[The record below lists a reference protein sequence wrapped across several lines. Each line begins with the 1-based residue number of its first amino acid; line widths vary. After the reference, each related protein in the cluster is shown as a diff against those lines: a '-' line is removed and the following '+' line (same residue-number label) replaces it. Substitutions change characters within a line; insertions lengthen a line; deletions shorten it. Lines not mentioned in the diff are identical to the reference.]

1 MSGNLRRIY
10 MEGIVRSIMLKISNI
25 TKRYFRTTALNKV
38 SFEVSENSITGI
50 IGPNGAGKSTLLDI
64 ISGFQNPDEGGIYF
78 NDRPLML
85 FKEKRKILSYMPEHL
100 EIYPDYYV
108 DEFIQFI
115 NAATEHIDKDLIEI
129 LNLAKVK
136 NKKIRYL
143 SKGYHQRLKLFF
155 ALSNTKKIM
164 VLDEPFDGFDPIQ
177 LIEILEFIRSENRKG
192 RTFILSIHQLYDA
205 EKICNHYVLLDEGK
219 VVTQGSIQTLK
230 QTFGGD
236 NPSLEQIFMRA
247 IQ

>member
-1 MSGNLRRIY
+1 M
-10 MEGIVRSIMLKISNI
+10 KIKNI
-25 TKRYFRTTALNKV
+25 TKRYFRTVALNKV
-38 SFEVSENSITGI
+38 SFEVSEGSITGV

-64 ISGFQNPDEGGIYF
+64 ISGFQNPDEGEIYF
-78 NDRPLML
+78 NDRPLTLML
-85 FKEKRKILSYMPEHL
+85 FKEKKKVLSYMPEHL

-108 DEFIQFI
+108 DDFIRFLHG
-115 NAATEHIDKDLIEI
+115 ATRYIDTDLIDI

-177 LIEILEFIRSENRKG
+177 LIDILEFIRSENRKG

-205 EKICNHYVLLDEGK
+205 EKICSHYVLLNQGK

-230 QTFGGD
+230 QTFGD
-236 NPSLEQIFMRA
+236 DSSSLEQIFMRA
-247 IQ
+247 IE

>member
-1 MSGNLRRIY
+1 
-10 MEGIVRSIMLKISNI
+10 MLKISNI
-25 TKRYFRTTALNKV
+25 TKRYFRTVALNKV
-38 SFEVSENSITGI
+38 GFKVSENSITGI

-64 ISGFQNPDEGGIYF
+64 ISGFQNPDEGEIYF

-108 DEFIQFI
+108 DEFIEFI
-115 NAATEHIDKDLIEI
+115 NAATRHIDMDLIEI
-129 LNLAKVK
+129 LNLKKVK

-155 ALSNTKKIM
+155 ALSNSKKIM

-192 RTFILSIHQLYDA
+192 RIFILSIHQLYYA
-205 EKICNHYVLLDEGK
+205 EKICNHYVLLNEGR

-230 QTFGGD
+230 QTFGED
-236 NPSLEQIFMRA
+236 NSSLEQIFMRA

>member
-1 MSGNLRRIY
+1 
-10 MEGIVRSIMLKISNI
+10 MEGIIGSKMLTISNI
-25 TKRYFRTTALNKV
+25 TKRYFRTVALNQV
-38 SFEVSENSITGI
+38 SFKVSENSITGI

-64 ISGFQNPDEGGIYF
+64 ISGFQNPDEGEIYF

-115 NAATEHIDKDLIEI
+115 NAATRHIDTDLIEI

-177 LIEILEFIRSENRKG
+177 LIEILDFIKSENRKG

-205 EKICNHYVLLDEGK
+205 EKICNHYVLLNEGK
-219 VVTQGSIQTLK
+219 VVTKGSIQTLK
-230 QTFGGD
+230 QTFGED
-236 NPSLEQIFMRA
+236 NSSLEQIFMRA

>member
-1 MSGNLRRIY
+1 MLR
-10 MEGIVRSIMLKISNI
+10 ISNI
-25 TKRYFRTTALNKV
+25 TKRYFRTVALNRV
-38 SFEVSENSITGI
+38 SFEISKGAITGI

-64 ISGFQNPDEGGIYF
+64 ISGFQNPDEGEIYF
-78 NDRPLML
+78 NDRPFML

-115 NAATEHIDKDLIEI
+115 NAATEHIDTDLIEI
-129 LNLAKVK
+129 LNLVKVK

-177 LIEILEFIRSENRKG
+177 LIDILGFIKSENRKG

-205 EKICNHYVLLDEGK
+205 EKICNHYVLLNEGR
-219 VVTQGSIQTLK
+219 VVTKGSIQTLK

>member
-1 MSGNLRRIY
+1 
-10 MEGIVRSIMLKISNI
+10 MLKISNI
-25 TKRYFRTTALNKV
+25 TKRYFRTIALNKV
-38 SFEVSENSITGI
+38 SFEVSEGSITGI

-64 ISGFQNPDEGGIYF
+64 IAGFQNPDAGEIYF
-78 NDRPLML
+78 NDSPFML

-108 DEFIQFI
+108 ADFIRFI
-115 NAATEHIDKDLIEI
+115 HRVTRYVNTDLIET

-155 ALSNTKKIM
+155 ALSNTKKII

-177 LIEILEFIRSENRKG
+177 LIEILKFIRSENRKG

-205 EKICNHYVLLDEGK
+205 EKICDHYVLLDEGRI
-219 VVTQGSIQTLK
+219 VTMGSIQTLK
-230 QTFGGD
+230 QTFGED
-236 NPSLEQIFMRA
+236 NSSLEQIFMRA

>member
-1 MSGNLRRIY
+1 
-10 MEGIVRSIMLKISNI
+10 MEGSVKRNKMFTISNI
-25 TKRYFRTTALNKV
+25 TKRYFRTIALDKV
-38 SFEVSENSITGI
+38 SFEVAEGSITGI

-64 ISGFQNPDEGGIYF
+64 ITGFQNPDEGEIYF
-78 NDRPLML
+78 NDKPLML
-85 FKEKRKILSYMPEHL
+85 FKGKKKVLSYMPEHL

-108 DEFIQFI
+108 GDFIRFVHR
-115 NAATEHIDKDLIEI
+115 ATRYVDTDLIDI

-155 ALSNTKKIM
+155 ALSNNKKIII
-164 VLDEPFDGFDPIQ
+164 LDEPFDGFDPVQ
-177 LIEILEFIRSENRKG
+177 LIEILEFIRSENGKG

-205 EKICNHYVLLDEGK
+205 EKICNHYVLLDEGR
-219 VVTQGSIQTLK
+219 VVTKGSIQTLK
-230 QTFGGD
+230 QTFGED
-236 NPSLEQIFMRA
+236 NSSLEQIFMRA

>member
-1 MSGNLRRIY
+1 
-10 MEGIVRSIMLKISNI
+10 MLKISNI
-25 TKRYFRTTALNKV
+25 TKRYFRTVALNKI
-38 SFEVSENSITGI
+38 SFEVSESSITGI

-64 ISGFQNPDEGGIYF
+64 ISGFQNPDEGEIYF

-115 NAATEHIDKDLIEI
+115 NAATRHIDTDLIEI

-155 ALSNTKKIM
+155 ALSNTKEIM

-205 EKICNHYVLLDEGK
+205 EKICNHYVLLNEGK
-219 VVTQGSIQTLK
+219 IVTQGDIQTLK
-230 QTFGGD
+230 QTFGED
-236 NPSLEQIFMRA
+236 NSSLEQIFMRA

>member
-1 MSGNLRRIY
+1 
-10 MEGIVRSIMLKISNI
+10 MLKISNI
-25 TKRYFRTTALNKV
+25 TKRYFRTIALNKV
-38 SFEVSENSITGI
+38 SFEASEGSITGI

-64 ISGFQNPDEGGIYF
+64 ISGFQNPDEGEIYF

-85 FKEKRKILSYMPEHL
+85 FKEKKKILSYMPEHL

-115 NAATEHIDKDLIEI
+115 NAATEHINTDLIEI

-177 LIEILEFIRSENRKG
+177 LIDILEFIRSENRKG

-205 EKICNHYVLLDEGK
+205 EKICNHYVLLNEGK

-230 QTFGGD
+230 QTFGED
-236 NPSLEQIFMRA
+236 KSSLEQIFMRA

>member
-1 MSGNLRRIY
+1 M
-10 MEGIVRSIMLKISNI
+10 MKIKNI
-25 TKRYFRTTALNKV
+25 TKRYFRTVALDKV
-38 SFEVSENSITGI
+38 SFEVSEDAITGI

-64 ISGFQNPDEGGIYF
+64 ISGFQNPDEGEIYF

-85 FKEKRKILSYMPEHL
+85 FKEKKKILSYMPEHL

-108 DEFIQFI
+108 EEFIKFI
-115 NAATEHIDKDLIEI
+115 NAATKHIDTDLIDI

-177 LIEILEFIRSENRKG
+177 LIDILEFIRSENRKG

-205 EKICNHYVLLDEGK
+205 EKICSHYVLLNEGK
-219 VVTQGSIQTLK
+219 VLTRGSMQTLK
-230 QTFGGD
+230 QAFGED
-236 NPSLEQIFMRA
+236 NSSLEQIFMRA

>member
-1 MSGNLRRIY
+1 
-10 MEGIVRSIMLKISNI
+10 MLKISNI
-25 TKRYFRTTALNKV
+25 TKRYFRTVALNKV

-64 ISGFQNPDEGGIYF
+64 ISGFQNPDEGEIYF

-85 FKEKRKILSYMPEHL
+85 FKEKKKVLSYMPEHL

-108 DEFIQFI
+108 DDFMRFIHRV
-115 NAATEHIDKDLIEI
+115 TRHVDTDLIDV

-155 ALSNTKKIM
+155 ALSNTKKIV

-177 LIEILEFIRSENRKG
+177 LIDILEFVRSENRKG

-205 EKICNHYVLLDEGK
+205 EKICNHYVLLNEGK
-219 VVTQGSIQTLK
+219 VLTRGSMETLK
-230 QTFGGD
+230 QAFGD
-236 NPSLEQIFMRA
+236 DSSSLEQIFMRA

>member
-1 MSGNLRRIY
+1 M
-10 MEGIVRSIMLKISNI
+10 MKINNI
-25 TKRYFRTTALNKV
+25 TKRYFRTVALDKV
-38 SFEVSENSITGI
+38 GFEVSEDAITGI

-64 ISGFQNPDEGGIYF
+64 ITGFQNPDEGEIYF
-78 NDRPLML
+78 NDGPLMA
-85 FKEKRKILSYMPEHL
+85 FKEKRKIISYMPEHL

-108 DEFIQFI
+108 ADFIGFI
-115 NAATEHIDKDLIEI
+115 HRATRYIDTDLIEV
-129 LNLAKVK
+129 LNLGKVK

-155 ALSNTKKIM
+155 ALSNTKKII

-177 LIEILEFIRSENRKG
+177 LIDILEFIRSENRKG

-205 EKICNHYVLLDEGK
+205 EKICNHYVLLNEGK
-219 VVTQGSIQTLK
+219 VLTRGSMQTLK
-230 QTFGGD
+230 QAFGD
-236 NPSLEQIFMRA
+236 DSLSLEQIFMRA

>member
-1 MSGNLRRIY
+1 
-10 MEGIVRSIMLKISNI
+10 MEGIIRGKMLKISNI
-25 TKRYFRTTALNKV
+25 TKRYFRTVALNKV
-38 SFEVSENSITGI
+38 SFEVSEGSITGI

-64 ISGFQNPDEGGIYF
+64 ISGFQNPDEGEIYF

-85 FKEKRKILSYMPEHL
+85 FEGKRKILSYMPEHL

-108 DEFIQFI
+108 DEFIEFI
-115 NAATEHIDKDLIEI
+115 NAVTKHIDTDLIEI
-129 LNLAKVK
+129 LNLAKIK

-177 LIEILEFIRSENRKG
+177 LIEILEFIKSENTKG
-192 RTFILSIHQLYDA
+192 RTFIISIHQLYDA
-205 EKICNHYVLLDEGK
+205 EKICNHYVLLNEGR
-219 VVTQGSIQTLK
+219 VVTQGNIQTLK
-230 QTFGGD
+230 QTFGED
-236 NPSLEQIFMRA
+236 NSSLEQIFMRA